1 LYFDRPLE
9 HVCLARGRNFFLLK
23 PSLRD
28 DDEEFLYG
36 DSELKESS
44 LSKIPAD
51 HIVAPVPTTIPF
63 GKAEPA
69 DDDLFPP
76 IRPPADATAA
86 LKTDAAEEMEDAADA
101 DADADADAVTGDG
114 SSDAEESD
122 EVSSSALK

>member
-1 LYFDRPLE
+1 VKGEWRFQKE
-9 HVCLARGRNFFLLK
+9 LAYWIGTCVSCSWSQLFLLK
-23 PSLRD
+23 LSLRD
-28 DDEEFLYG
+28 DDDDFLYG

-51 HIVAPVPTTIPF
+51 HIVAP
-63 GKAEPA
+63 A

-76 IRPPADATAA
+76 IRPPAVATAA
-86 LKTDAAEEMEDAADA
+86 LETDAAEEMEDVADA